1 MDSSSKFYIEEL
13 KKEIEVDRKF
23 HKKTLNFEQS
33 SETREIKISK
43 TDPECSLFHK
53 GEHVIQPSIEIILF

>member
-23 HKKTLNFEQS
+23 HT

-43 TDPECSLFHK
+43 TDPECGLFHK